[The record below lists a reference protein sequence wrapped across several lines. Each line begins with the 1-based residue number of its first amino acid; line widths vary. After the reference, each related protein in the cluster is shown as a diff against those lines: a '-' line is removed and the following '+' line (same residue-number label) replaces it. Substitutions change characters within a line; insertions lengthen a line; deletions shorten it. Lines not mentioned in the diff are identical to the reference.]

1 MGAPA
6 NRVGRLQVVMGML
19 PPPPPPPPPQGRRSI
34 LVAEDRR
41 TGHFALGEV
50 QRVDALVPEVR
61 SLDSEIGVRGT
72 PYIDERCTIR
82 QSHNNP
88 LIQMVYTEF
97 LGEPNGE
104 RSHELLHTS
113 YRDRSRKVQH
123 TMKMIWDEIA
133 AGR

>member
-1 MGAPA
+1 MGGGGQPRIKKSYQSFWHERQQAIY
-6 NRVGRLQVVMGML
+6 Q
-19 PPPPPPPPPQGRRSI
+19 
-34 LVAEDRR
+34 
-41 TGHFALGEV
+41 
-50 QRVDALVPEVR
+50 
-61 SLDSEIGVRGT
+61 
-72 PYIDERCTIR
+72 IDERCTIR
-82 QSHNNP
+82 QSLNNP
-88 LIQMVYTEF
+88 LNQMVYTEF

>member
-1 MGAPA
+1 MGGGGQPRIKKSYQSFWHERQQAIY
-6 NRVGRLQVVMGML
+6 Q
-19 PPPPPPPPPQGRRSI
+19 
-34 LVAEDRR
+34 
-41 TGHFALGEV
+41 
-50 QRVDALVPEVR
+50 
-61 SLDSEIGVRGT
+61 
-72 PYIDERCTIR
+72 IDERCTIR

-113 YRDRSRKVQH
+113 YRDRSRRVQH